1 MDKLQQ
7 QIAELNEQIRLLRQ
21 RFDNLPQQVASV
33 VHEYYG
39 VSSPNSENSFIAE
52 HKDVLSDKSQS
63 WSSQMNGS
71 EISSEWQIRR
81 LTAQLTTAYNRIA
94 ALEEE
99 LLNRR
104 MAR

>member
-7 QIAELNEQIRLLRQ
+7 QIAELNEQIKLLRQ
-21 RFDNLPQQVASV
+21 RFDSLPQQVASV
-33 VHEYYG
+33 VQENYG
-39 VSSPNSENSFIAE
+39 TPSVHPETHFIAE
-52 HKDVLSDKSQS
+52 HKDVLSDKNQS
-63 WSSQMNGS
+63 WSSHMNGN

>member
-7 QIAELNEQIRLLRQ
+7 QIAELNEQIRLLRH
-21 RFDNLPQQVASV
+21 RFDNLPQQVASM

-39 VSSPNSENSFIAE
+39 MTSPHSEDHLVAE
-52 HKDVLSDKSQS
+52 HKDVLSDKNQS

-104 MAR
+104 IAR